1 MDYVVPVLIIGL
13 MYGWPILVGFL
24 CLVIANKSKPKAA
37 LVGTLIGAGCLLAAV
52 GLSFFSILAVETW
65 IAPVSNSRECIG
77 GFSDCPTWLLQAGE
91 VILDWQFLALEVV
104 AILVAVWLSLR
115 RLRPFNN

>member
-1 MDYVVPVLIIGL
+1 

-24 CLVIANKSKPKAA
+24 CFVVANQSKGKAA
-37 LVGTLIGAGCLLAAV
+37 LLGILIGAGCLLAAV
-52 GLSFFSILAVETW
+52 VLSFFSILAVETW

-77 GFSDCPTWLLQAGE
+77 GLAGCPIWLLQTGD
-91 VILDWQFLALEVV
+91 VILEWQFLALEGV